1 MQTAGAFGAAL
12 VALTALLVLLL
23 LLTAVRKALRAASER
38 RREHLESLVRPAL
51 LQYLAAEDPDPARLD
66 VAGRGAGHSLDTLA
80 AGLLPKLRGE
90 DRDALARVLTDR
102 GTIARA
108 RRRTRRPGAV
118 RRARAAEL
126 LGAAGDAEALP
137 DLRRLLVDKNADVR
151 SAAARALGKLGDT
164 DAVPSLLEVLDG
176 PRPVPAGVVTM
187 ALLHMG
193 PAASGALRVGVESS
207 RPAPVRQVAAELL
220 GRLGATEA
228 TDDLIRMVRED
239 PDLQTRMA
247 AAGALGRLGLPR
259 AIEPLVEALSP
270 QEPRALREV
279 AATALGALGG
289 PAAIDALDE
298 ALRGAEHGLA
308 RRCAEALVGCGGS
321 AISRLEL
328 VADEGGLGSAEAR
341 AALDGVALAAYS
353 RGHLAA

>member
-1 MQTAGAFGAAL
+1 MQTAGAFGVAL
-12 VALTALLVLLL
+12 VALTALLVVLLV
-23 LLTAVRKALRAASER
+23 LTAARKALRSAADR
-38 RREHLESLVRPAL
+38 RRERLEALVRPAL
-51 LQYLAAEDPDPARLD
+51 LQYLAAEDPDPAQLD
-66 VAGRGAGHSLDTLA
+66 VTGRGAGHELDMLA

-90 DRDALARVLTDR
+90 DRDALTRVLSDR

-164 DAVPSLLEVLDG
+164 EAVPSLLEVLDG
-176 PRPVPAGVVTM
+176 PRTVPAGVVTM

-193 PAASGALRVGVESS
+193 PGASVALRVGLEPA

-228 TDDLIRMVRED
+228 TDDLIHMVGAD

-259 AIEPLVEALSP
+259 AIEPLVAVLSP
-270 QEPRALREV
+270 GEPAPLREI
-279 AATALGALGG
+279 AASALGTIGG

-298 ALRGAEHGLA
+298 TLRGAEHGLA
-308 RRCAEALVGCGGS
+308 RRCAEALVGCG
-321 AISRLEL
+321 ATATSRLEL
-328 VADEGGLGSAEAR
+328 IADEGGLGAAEAR

-353 RGHLAA
+353 RGRLAA

>member
-1 MQTAGAFGAAL
+1 MHTAGAFGAAL
-12 VALTALLVLLL
+12 VALTALLVVLL
-23 LLTAVRKALRAASER
+23 LLTALRKALRAAGDR
-38 RREHLESLVRPAL
+38 RRERLESEIRPAL
-51 LQYLAAEDPDPARLD
+51 LHYLAADEPDPADIHVVGRA
-66 VAGRGAGHSLDTLA
+66 AGQSLDTLA

-90 DRDALARVLTDR
+90 DRDALTRLLTDH

-126 LGAAGDAEALP
+126 LGAAGDADALP

-176 PRPVPAGVVTM
+176 PRTVPAGVVTM

-193 PAASGALRVGVESS
+193 PSASDALRVGLEPK

-220 GRLGATEA
+220 GRLGATES
-228 TDDLIRMVRED
+228 TDELIRMAGHD

-259 AIEPLVEALSP
+259 AIEPLIELLSP
-270 QEPRALREV
+270 DEPRALREV
-279 AATALGALGG
+279 AATALGSLGG
-289 PAAIDALDE
+289 PAAIEALDQT
-298 ALRGAEHGLA
+298 LRGAEHGLA
-308 RRCAEALVGCGGS
+308 RRCAEALVSCGG
-321 AISRLEL
+321 ASRLEL
-328 VADEGGLGSAEAR
+328 VADESALGSIEAR
-341 AALDGVALAAYS
+341 AALDGAALAAYA
-353 RGHLAA
+353 RGRLAA